1 MEERKAS
8 VHSHP
13 AIRGLTSCP
22 DIAISAQRCLIEFLL
37 TQLKDARTELQAVK
51 ASSHRC
57 PDNTPNTPT
66 TNPNDEMEL
75 DALAAEFEE
84 LRTLMANVGE
94 KMVLR
99 GTRQAGGS
107 LGEQLKAEKAIHGT
121 DRPDS
126 DAYFQQEAG
135 IWDTERTCRYQYVIY
150 DVRLGGALR
159 SCHLGLG
166 WHSGYFRSLLRQ
178 FGHRRQLGEAAARGG
193 QMLVTLKLVCDLVQI
208 PLPEDQ
214 KVSAQKEADIIAY

>member
-107 LGEQLKAEKAIHGT
+107 LGEQLKAEKRFMAQTGLILMHIFNKKRVYGT
-121 DRPDS
+121 QREHVDITR
-126 DAYFQQEAG
+126 E
-135 IWDTERTCRYQYVIY
+135 
-150 DVRLGGALR
+150 
-159 SCHLGLG
+159 
-166 WHSGYFRSLLRQ
+166 
-178 FGHRRQLGEAAARGG
+178 AARGG